1 MSDVLN
7 EADIEKLKKL
17 VETGNKADTVLI
29 EVSYLL

>member
-29 EVSYLL
+29 EVNCL